1 MIGAG
6 NALWNAAVYRRD
18 RLLHPLLYSRLWCA
32 VHLWA
37 LLIPMLAR
45 SRNLDCILRGA
56 APTKRQPFLGLAAD
70 TILRCCHTAVR
81 RPLLMADRACLR
93 EGLLV
98 YRFATMAG
106 YTPRLVFGIDATSL
120 SANRVD
126 AHCWVELPPDHIVNP
141 PQPGMLAIM
150 IHSSAGSAGASPP
163 SPVADVCS

>member
-1 MIGAG
+1 MTGVGPASR
-6 NALWNAAVYRRD
+6 NAVVYRRD
-18 RLLHPLLYSRLWCA
+18 RLLHPLLYARLWCA

-37 LLIPMLAR
+37 LLIPMLAQ
-45 SRNLDCILRGA
+45 SRNLERILRRA

-81 RPLLMADRACLR
+81 RPLLMANRPCLR

-106 YTPRLVFGIDATSL
+106 YKPRLVFGIDAASL

-126 AHCWVELPPDHIVNP
+126 AHCWVELPPNHIVNP
-141 PQPGMLAIM
+141 PQSGMIAIM
-150 IHSSAGSAGASPP
+150 IHSAGVSAGAPAP